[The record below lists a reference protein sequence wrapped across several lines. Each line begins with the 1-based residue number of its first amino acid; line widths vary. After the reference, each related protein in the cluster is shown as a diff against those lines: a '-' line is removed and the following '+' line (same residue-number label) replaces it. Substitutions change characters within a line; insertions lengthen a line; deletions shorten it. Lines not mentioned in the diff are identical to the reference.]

1 MSDSK
6 DTNTLKATFSANLN
20 HYLEVADMNIADLA
34 AALSI
39 PFSTVADWVH
49 GRKYPRMD
57 KVQAIADYFGILK
70 SDLTEERSPLP
81 PNAIPIDLSKFRR
94 IPILGRISAGLPLYA
109 EEHIEG
115 YTITDLNG
123 GAEYFGLRVHGDSMN
138 ALRINEGDI
147 IIARR
152 QEEVEQGEIAV
163 VLVDEQDAT
172 VKRFYSSDTTVTLMP
187 QSTNPEHKPQ
197 MYDLSKTLVRV
208 LGKVVK
214 VEFIV

>member
-1 MSDSK
+1 MSGSK
-6 DTNTLKATFSANLN
+6 DTNALKATFSANLN
-20 HYLEVADMNIADLA
+20 HYLKNANMNTADLA

-70 SDLTEERSPLP
+70 SDLTEDENPLP
-81 PNAIPIDLSKFRR
+81 SNAVPIDLSSYHR

-115 YTITDLNG
+115 YTLTDLNG

-147 IIARR
+147 IIVRR

-163 VLVDEQDAT
+163 VLVDEEDAT

-197 MYDLSKTLVRV
+197 MYDLRKTSIRV

-214 VEFIV
+214 LEVYL